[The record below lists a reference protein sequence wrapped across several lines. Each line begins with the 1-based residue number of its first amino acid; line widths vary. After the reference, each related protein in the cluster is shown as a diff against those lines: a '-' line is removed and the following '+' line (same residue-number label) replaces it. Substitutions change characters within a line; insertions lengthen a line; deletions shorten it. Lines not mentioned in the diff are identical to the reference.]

1 MAFTSSAKPT
11 KLFQSLMS
19 CPEAALEKYLRE
31 MNKLSDDNIKVCI
44 DILIARM
51 QADELKQNLLLN

>member
-1 MAFTSSAKPT
+1 
-11 KLFQSLMS
+11 MS